1 MNIKR
6 SYINDQ
12 PPIQSVQMV
21 CSKILIADIK
31 WSWTAFDGLICF
43 RINVFFKRNQKS
55 NIILYYVTYK
65 CYDMARE
72 RVLDMD
78 LNAILWIVVA
88 SLLHM
93 YSASVSFSLSLY
105 LTPIQCACDPYV
117 VFQCNHSH
125 NANKYT
131 VWSNRGENYITFNMT
146 HSILY
151 AQYKTIMENGCTAKR
166 RICMCVNVYVLRVK
180 CKTKD
185 RILRA
190 Q

>member
-65 CYDMARE
+65 CYNMARE

-78 LNAILWIVVA
+78 LNGILWIVVA

-93 YSASVSFSLSLY
+93 YSASVSFSLSLSISHPFNVRVIRMWCFSAI
-105 LTPIQCACDPYV
+105 TVIMPI
-117 VFQCNHSH
+117 N
-125 NANKYT
+125 
-131 VWSNRGENYITFNMT
+131 
-146 HSILY
+146 ILY
-151 AQYKTIMENGCTAKR
+151 GVTG
-166 RICMCVNVYVLRVK
+166 VK
-180 CKTKD
+180 
-185 RILRA
+185 II
-190 Q
+190 